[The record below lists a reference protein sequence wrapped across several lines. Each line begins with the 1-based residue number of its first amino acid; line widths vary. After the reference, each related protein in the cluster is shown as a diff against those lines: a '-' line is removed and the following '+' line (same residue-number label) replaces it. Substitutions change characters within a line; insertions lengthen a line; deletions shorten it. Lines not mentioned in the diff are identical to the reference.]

1 MQDFWREELEALFL
15 SIARSHSES
24 GPVPRALEE
33 AMVRLRSVAQERFQW
48 ELPVGR
54 SESGAD
60 DESLEEGEDA
70 PVIVDL

>member
-1 MQDFWREELEALFL
+1 
-15 SIARSHSES
+15 
-24 GPVPRALEE
+24 
-33 AMVRLRSVAQERFQW
+33 MVRLRSVAQERFQW